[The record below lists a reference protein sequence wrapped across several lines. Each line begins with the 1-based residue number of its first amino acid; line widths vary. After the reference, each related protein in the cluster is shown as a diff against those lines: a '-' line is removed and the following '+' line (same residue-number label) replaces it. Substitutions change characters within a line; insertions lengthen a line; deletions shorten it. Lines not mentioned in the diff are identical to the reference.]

1 MHGQER
7 DYRQC
12 HQLHACLEQTHL
24 IHVSAKP
31 HNMTIIQVY
40 APTTDHDDKEVK
52 KFYELLESTILEVPK
67 KDIIIV
73 QGDWNAK

>member
-1 MHGQER
+1 MPI
-7 DYRQC
+7 
-12 HQLHACLEQTHL
+12 LSTLIS

-52 KFYELLESTILEVPK
+52 RFYELLESTITEVPK
-67 KDIIIV
+67 KDILIIQGNLYVETHSKV
-73 QGDWNAK
+73 QMSYT